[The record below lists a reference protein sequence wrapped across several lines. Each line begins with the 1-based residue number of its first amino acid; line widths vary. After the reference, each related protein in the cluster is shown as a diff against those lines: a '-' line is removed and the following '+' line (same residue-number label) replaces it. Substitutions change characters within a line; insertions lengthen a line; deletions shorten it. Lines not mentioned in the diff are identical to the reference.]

1 MNVIKNIIFDLGGVL
16 LNIDYNKTTTAF
28 KNLGYTD
35 FEKMYS
41 MIKANNIFDNLET
54 GHITESAFYEY
65 MLESANAKVSKIEV
79 TNAWNAMLLD
89 FRTESLL
96 YLQQLGKEYNLF
108 LLSNTNQ
115 IHKTAFEIKLQE
127 QTGHPSLDVFF
138 TKTYYSHQVG
148 MRKPN
153 EDIFRFVQQ
162 DAGIFVSETL
172 FIDDLNNNVATAAKL
187 GFRTHQLLPGEKIE
201 NLQYWGSIFLCPGV
215 LMFQNK

>member
-1 MNVIKNIIFDLGGVL
+1 MNSIKNIIFDLGGVL

-41 MIKANNIFDNLET
+41 MIKANNVFDDLET
-54 GHITESAFYEY
+54 GQISESAFYDY
-65 MLESANAKVSKIEV
+65 MLESAGESISKNEV

-89 FRTESLL
+89 FREESLQFL
-96 YLQQLGKEYNLF
+96 KQLSQQHSVY

-115 IHKTAFEIKLQE
+115 IHKTAFDLNLKK
-127 QTGHPSLDVFF
+127 QTGHPSLDNFF

-153 EDIFRFVQQ
+153 EDIFRFVEQ
-162 DAGIFVSETL
+162 DAGIKASETL
-172 FIDDLNNNVATAAKL
+172 FIDDLYNNIATAAKL
-187 GFRTHQLLPGEKIE
+187 GFKVHQLLPGEKIE
-201 NLQYWGSIFLCPGV
+201 DLKY
-215 LMFQNK
+215 